1 MLDDISFSEISD
13 FTRQCSPLFDEEKEK
28 MKHTIKVLELR
39 VKLLE
44 ENFGSLEE
52 KITSLENE
60 KDSKNSFYPEDD
72 DRYAIDFPDM
82 STSQL
87 VFSGWRPKKRSRTKN
102 K

>member
-13 FTRQCSPLFDEEKEK
+13 FTRQCSPLFDEEKER
-28 MKHTIKVLELR
+28 MKHTINVLELR

-44 ENFGSLEE
+44 ENFGTLEE
-52 KITSLENE
+52 KIARLENE
-60 KDSKNSFYPEDD
+60 NVSKNAFNPDDD

-87 VFSGWRPKKRSRTKN
+87 VFSGWRPKKTFKN
-102 K
+102 KK

>member
-1 MLDDISFSEISD
+1 MLDDISFSEISY
-13 FTRQCSPLFDEEKEK
+13 FTRQCSPLFDEEKER
-28 MKHTIKVLELR
+28 MKHTIQVLELR

-52 KITSLENE
+52 KVARLENE
-60 KDSKNSFYPEDD
+60 KDYNNGFNLEDD

-87 VFSGWRPKKRSRTKN
+87 IFSGWKQKKTFKN
-102 K
+102 KK

>member
-13 FTRQCSPLFDEEKEK
+13 FTRQCSPLFDEEKER
-28 MKHTIKVLELR
+28 MKHTIQVLELR

-52 KITSLENE
+52 KVARLENE
-60 KDSKNSFYPEDD
+60 KDYTNAFNPEDD

-87 VFSGWRPKKRSRTKN
+87 IFSGWRQKKTFKN
-102 K
+102 KK